1 VAVSYEEARD
11 IVVREVAPTWEDG
24 TFCLDDRTIT
34 ENDEVYAFEIGAREY
49 IVDGDESYAMAGGV
63 PVVRKEDGALEW
75 LPSSMVAMDP
85 TMRSN
90 PNPNPT
96 LA

>member
-1 VAVSYEEARD
+1 VTYEQARD
-11 IVVREVAPTWEDG
+11 IVVRAVEPTWEQG

-34 ENDEVYAFEIGAREY
+34 ENDAFYAFEVGPREY
-49 IVDGDESYAMAGGV
+49 IVDGDLSYALAGSV
-63 PVVRKEDGALEW
+63 PVVRKEDGELEW
-75 LPSSMVAMDP
+75 WPSSMIAMDP
-85 TMRSN
+85 TIRTH